1 MILVTG
7 CAGFVGS
14 NLCNHLKRPF
24 LGIDNLQFGYK
35 ENLNKEVNWITL
47 NFNDIV
53 HCINEFDILVHL
65 ACANIIYAQ
74 NYHIETF
81 KTNALDTIKLFQRFK
96 GKIIYTST
104 SSIYGNADKF
114 PTLETSIDKV
124 SNAYDQSK
132 LIAELFLK
140 QRGNYTTLRLSNVYG
155 KNQRPN
161 HPYSGVIGKFIGQ
174 AKENKPMTVF
184 AKGTST
190 RDYTYVKDVVS
201 AIEKAIDLPAL
212 NTEINI
218 GTGVETDTIDLAH
231 LISDLMDKVI
241 NVDFYP
247 ARTIDGIKRRCL
259 DISKAKEL
267 LKWEPEY
274 SLKRGLKEMIK
285 NF

>member
-1 MILVTG
+1 VILVTG

-274 SLKRGLKEMIK
+274 SLKMGLKEMIK

>member
-104 SSIYGNADKF
+104 SSIYGNASEF
-114 PTLETSIDKV
+114 PTKETSEDKV

-132 LIAELFLK
+132 LIAELFLR

-174 AKENKPMTVF
+174 AKEGKPMTIF

-190 RDYTYVKDVVS
+190 RDYTYVEDVVS
-201 AIEKAIDLPAL
+201 AIKKAIDLPAL

-259 DISKAKEL
+259 DISRAKEL

-274 SLKRGLKEMIK
+274 NLERGLKEMIK